1 MKVQVL
7 VDNPNSWVVPHAAEL
22 CAQVR
27 ELGHAA
33 QLLHDPGSVESGDV
47 LVLLSCERRFRD
59 LAKNTHNL
67 VVHASALPEGRG
79 WSPLTWQ
86 ILAGHDEIPITLF
99 EAVDAIDAGAIY
111 LQDVIRFAGHELLPE
126 LRAELARKT
135 LELVLRFLAAL
146 PDAKG
151 RPQQGDGSVFPR
163 RTPAD
168 SRLDLERSL
177 ADQFDLLRVCDN
189 ERYPA
194 WFERDGV
201 RYTLRIE
208 KAGD

>member
-7 VDNPNSWVVPHAAEL
+7 VDNRNSWIVPWAQEL

-27 ELGHAA
+27 DAGHHAR
-33 QLLHDPGSVESGDV
+33 LLHDPGSVEAGDV

-67 VVHASALPEGRG
+67 VVHESALPAGRG

-99 EAVDAIDAGAIY
+99 EAVDEIDAGPIY
-111 LQDVIRFAGHELLPE
+111 LQDVMRFAGHELLPE
-126 LRAELARKT
+126 LRAEQGRKT
-135 LELVLRFLAAL
+135 VELVLRFLDAL
-146 PDAKG
+146 PDVKRRAQ
-151 RPQQGDGSVFPR
+151 RGDVSVYPR

-168 SRLDLERSL
+168 SRIDPERSL
-177 ADQFDLLRVCDN
+177 SEQFDLLRICDN

-201 RYTLRIE
+201 RYTLRID
-208 KAGD
+208 KAGR